1 MANIALAKSNE
12 MKNKNY
18 ISKKKSTKMEELKER
33 SKNSLQSMFYS
44 MQRIDLL
51 VISISGAGIYI
62 VLETLKYLT
71 DNEMCICNL
80 IRWSG
85 GLFLLAII
93 LNFLSQMSGFKTN
106 EQDYLMCQYEI
117 GAGKKISKEEQKAI
131 NKYDHNSETYS
142 KITNALNYS
151 SAFIM
156 FIALISIMSYF
167 LFIF

>member
-1 MANIALAKSNE
+1 

-18 ISKKKSTKMEELKER
+18 ISKKEIKMEELKER
-33 SKNSLQSMFYS
+33 SKKSLESMFYS

-51 VISISGAGIYI
+51 IISISGAGIYI

-71 DNEMCICNL
+71 DNDICINNL

-85 GLFLLAII
+85 ALFLLAII

-106 EQDYLMCQYEI
+106 EQDYLMCQSEI
-117 GAGKKISKEEQKAI
+117 AAGKKVNKEQQKAI
-131 NKYDHNSETYS
+131 NKYDNNSDMYS
-142 KITNALNYS
+142 KITNILNYS

-156 FIALISIMSYF
+156 FIALIFIMSYF